1 MTLTET
7 RPTETWLAATATF
20 MPPLQGPA
28 GTAERLLL
36 MLHYSIDWDNSW
48 VAGYRTTY
56 WDKLLPDRVL
66 VASQQ
71 AADLHQWWTQL
82 ADDLHAFPVIPA
94 ARHELAQLLE
104 DPDPSAVLR
113 TLRQETLALVL
124 RTRIVTESRKNRT

>member
-1 MTLTET
+1 MTITDT
-7 RPTETWLAATATF
+7 RPTCKWLAATQSF

-56 WDKLLPDRVL
+56 WDKLLPDRIL
-66 VASQQ
+66 VTSQQ
-71 AADLHQWWTQL
+71 ASNLRQWWTSL
-82 ADDLHAFPVIPA
+82 ADELQAFPTTPET
-94 ARHELAQLLE
+94 RNELAQLLD
-104 DPDPSAVLR
+104 DPDATAVLR

-124 RTRIVTESRKNRT
+124 RTRIVAECRKQR